1 MAGEC
6 EAGERESEEM
16 MEEHGECDVL
26 VDHLHLHLQ
35 PSTGM
40 AGNIE

>member
-6 EAGERESEEM
+6 EAGEREGKEM
-16 MEEHGECDVL
+16 GEHGECDVL

-35 PSTGM
+35 PSTVM